1 MALLRILF
9 LVCSPKKMAKHSKW
23 FVSEPINRLLQ
34 LKNECKQISSKVGTN
49 FNANGNRFSTTYS
62 QFRRIFH
69 IYSLALSNSLPLL
82 WICWSI
88 FPAQMLG
95 VAQMRFNLGYI
106 WWSLLIDFVYLFEHF
121 FVSNGE
127 YEHGSAPLSFRKT
140 TNVLW
145 WLLTNWNDATGCD
158 IVIGFSCNTARDSV
172 MGKTK
177 EQRGNEL
184 VERRNKSCVQKTN
197 W

>member
-1 MALLRILF
+1 MNASKSVRKSVRILTPTEIGF
-9 LVCSPKKMAKHSKW
+9 Q
-23 FVSEPINRLLQ
+23 LLI
-34 LKNECKQISSKVGTN
+34 LN
-49 FNANGNRFSTTYS
+49 FAEFSTEYIFSCTV
-62 QFRRIFH
+62 QF
-69 IYSLALSNSLPLL
+69 
-82 WICWSI
+82 
-88 FPAQMLG
+88 
-95 VAQMRFNLGYI
+95 VAITMD
-106 WWSLLIDFVYLFEHF
+106 LLIDFSSANATPNAIQFWLHLVEFAHRFCIFIWTLLRFEW
-121 FVSNGE
+121 
-127 YEHGSAPLSFRKT
+127 RKT

>member
-69 IYSLALSNSLPLL
+69 IYILVHCPIRCHYYGFADRFFQRKCYPK
-82 WICWSI
+82 CDSI
-88 FPAQMLG
+88 LVTFGG
-95 VAQMRFNLGYI
+95 VCSSILYI
-106 WWSLLIDFVYLFEHF
+106 YLNT
-121 FVSNGE
+121 S
-127 YEHGSAPLSFRKT
+127 SFRMAN
-140 TNVLW
+140 TNMV
-145 WLLTNWNDATGCD
+145 
-158 IVIGFSCNTARDSV
+158 
-172 MGKTK
+172 
-177 EQRGNEL
+177 
-184 VERRNKSCVQKTN
+184 
-197 W
+197 